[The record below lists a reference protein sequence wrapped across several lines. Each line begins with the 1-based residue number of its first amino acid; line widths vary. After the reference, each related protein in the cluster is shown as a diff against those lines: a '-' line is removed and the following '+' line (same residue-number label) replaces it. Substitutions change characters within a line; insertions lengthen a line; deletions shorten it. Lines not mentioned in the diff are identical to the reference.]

1 MHHIFRQKTDFV
13 ASMEFEPDVS
23 LPELSGYTVLVP
35 CVSVGNVGQLAVDVL
50 LATLQPALVSQV

>member
-1 MHHIFRQKTDFV
+1 
-13 ASMEFEPDVS
+13 MEFEPDVS